1 MAFSAALSSKEIEAP
16 TGIKP
21 VVSRKEVPFSRL
33 SLYYPNAMTTIKS
46 FDGEEFDAYLS
57 IPASG
62 YGPGIVVLQE
72 IFGVNSYMRSIA
84 DWYAAHGFV
93 AICPDLFWRQG
104 RNIELTDADWNRAI
118 ELYNGLDEEK
128 AVEDSAATLKFL
140 RRHPAC
146 TGRVGAVG
154 FCLGGNLA
162 YLLSVRFKPDSA
174 VGYYGV
180 SIEKSL
186 GEAPNL
192 TSPLML
198 HIAGND
204 KFCPPEAQAAIHDA
218 LGANQIVTLHTYPG
232 RDHAFGRVGGEHYSQ
247 ADAEL
252 ANLRSLEFLVRHLS
266 GSGLATA
273 TQTLSTKWDEHVK
286 YEFATRNTDDTLE
299 TMVADAYVNHV
310 PVMTGGV
317 GHDELR
323 EFYSKRFIP
332 QMPPD
337 TGMTPVSRTIGVD
350 RVVDEM
356 VFEFTHTIKMDWMLP
371 KVEPTGKHVKV
382 ALVVIV
388 HFRDGKLAHEHIY
401 WDQASV
407 LAQLGLID
415 ASALPVAG
423 VESAAKVLD
432 PSRPSNE
439 LMNLGK

>member
-1 MAFSAALSSKEIEAP
+1 MI
-16 TGIKP
+16 
-21 VVSRKEVPFSRL
+21 
-33 SLYYPNAMTTIKS
+33 TIKS
-46 FDGEEFDAYLS
+46 FDGDEFDAYLS
-57 IPASG
+57 LPASG

-72 IFGVNSYMRSIA
+72 IYGVNNYIRSVA

-93 AICPDLFWRQG
+93 AVCPDLFWR
-104 RNIELTDADWNRAI
+104 IERGVQLTDKGDDWDKAI
-118 ELYNGLDEEK
+118 EFYQKIDEAK
-128 AVEDSAATLKFL
+128 AVEDSSAAVDSL
-140 RRHPAC
+140 RHHAAC
-146 TGRVGAVG
+146 NGRVGAVG
-154 FCLGGNLA
+154 FCMGGNLA
-162 YLLSVRFKPDSA
+162 YLLSVRFKPDCA

-180 SIEKSL
+180 SIEKTLDEARSL
-186 GEAPNL
+186 
-192 TSPLML
+192 TTPLML
-198 HIAGND
+198 HIAERD
-204 KFCPPEAQAAIHDA
+204 KFCPPEAQAQIHATLDSNP
-218 LGANQIVTLHTYPG
+218 LVTIYDYPNLE
-232 RDHAFGRVGGEHYSQ
+232 HAFGRPDGEHY
-247 ADAEL
+247 DAAASEV
-252 ANLRSLEFLVRHLS
+252 ANLRSLEFFVRNLA
-266 GSGLATA
+266 GGGLASA
-273 TQTLSTKWDEHVK
+273 QQTLSARWDDHVK

-337 TGMTPVSRTIGVD
+337 TSMTPVSRTIGVD

-371 KVEPTGKHVKV
+371 GVEPTGKHVKV

-415 ASALPVAG
+415 SQKLPVAG
-423 VESAAKVLD
+423 VESAEKVLNPKL
-432 PSRPSNE
+432 PSPQK
-439 LMNLGK
+439 GT

>member
-1 MAFSAALSSKEIEAP
+1 M
-16 TGIKP
+16 
-21 VVSRKEVPFSRL
+21 V
-33 SLYYPNAMTTIKS
+33 TIKS
-46 FDGEEFDAYLS
+46 FDGGEFDAYLAL
-57 IPASG
+57 PAGG

-72 IFGVNSYMRSIA
+72 IFGINKFMRDVA

-93 AICPDLFWRQG
+93 ALCPDLFWRQERG
-104 RNIELTDADWNRAI
+104 VELTDKGDDWNKGIA
-118 ELYNGLDEEK
+118 LYDGLDKAK
-128 AVEDSAATLKFL
+128 AVEDSAAALEFL
-140 RRHPAC
+140 RRHTAC
-146 TGRVGAVG
+146 SGRAGAVG

-162 YLLSVRFKPDSA
+162 YLLSVRFKPDCA

-180 SIEKSL
+180 GIEKSL
-186 GEAPNL
+186 SEAGSL

-204 KFCPPEAQAAIHDA
+204 KSCPPEAQREIHSTLDSNPLVTIHD
-218 LGANQIVTLHTYPG
+218 YPEQ
-232 RDHAFGRVGGEHYSQ
+232 DHAFARTGGEHYN
-247 ADAEL
+247 AAAAEL
-252 ANLRSLEFLVRHLS
+252 ANLRTLEFFVNHLA
-266 GSGLATA
+266 GGGLATA
-273 TQTLSTKWDEHVK
+273 QQTLSARWDDHVK

-323 EFYSKRFIP
+323 EFYSQRFIP

-337 TGMTPVSRTIGVD
+337 TSMTPVSRTIGVD

-371 KVEPTGKHVKV
+371 GVEPTGKHVRV

-415 ASALPVAG
+415 AAKLPVAG
-423 VESAAKVLD
+423 VESAEKVLD
-432 PSRPSNE
+432 PKRPSNE
-439 LMNLGK
+439 LMNR